1 MKAPAFPSRRQR
13 RAAKLER
20 PFPGTTQ
27 CCPKCKS
34 GRVVVHDTAGV
45 SSLKFYG
52 PQIATCAD
60 CRTAWEPVDESLI
73 WDRSDPCASLSEPC
87 DNCAFRPG
95 SPEQA
100 DIPKWKEMIASLRAG
115 ASFHCHKGVPIEPGS
130 EHGFAYPQGADDK
143 PNKRKLRLCRGYLNA
158 LGKWWGA
165 DEPDQSVNP
174 PSVPGQPGENA

>member
-1 MKAPAFPSRRQR
+1 MNAPAAFPSRRQR

-20 PFPGTTQ
+20 PYPGTGQ

-34 GRVVVHDTAGV
+34 GRVVVHDTAGF
-45 SSLKFYG
+45 SDLKFYG

-60 CRTAWEPVDESLI
+60 CRTAWEPVDDSLI
-73 WDRSDPCASLSEPC
+73 WDRTDPHASLSEPC

-100 DIPKWKEMIASLRAG
+100 DTAEWKKMIASLRAG
-115 ASFHCHKGVPIEPGS
+115 SAFYCHKGVPIAPGNG
-130 EHGFAYPQGADDK
+130 HGFAYPHLGEKSDK
-143 PNKRKLRLCRGYLNA
+143 SRLRLCRGYLNA

-165 DEPDQSVNP
+165 AEPDQSSP
-174 PSVPGQPGENA
+174 PSVSGQTGENA